1 MSIDGKHFR
10 IFLISGWGDWRQRV
24 DLTQQDKDGVK
35 AYLETGDPEKLP
47 FIYQRL
53 REKVRTNH
61 ATLRFA
67 NKVTPINREKR

>member
-1 MSIDGKHFR
+1 MSTDGKYFR
-10 IFLISGWGDWRQRV
+10 IFLVSGWGDWRKRV
-24 DLTQQDKDGVK
+24 DLTQQDKTGVE
-35 AYLETGDPEKLP
+35 AYLETGDPSKLP

-67 NKVTPINREKR
+67 YNVTPINQEQK